1 MTKLSGAI
9 LTLFLATA
17 AVRAQGPP
25 PQCSQATLNGTYVNT
40 GTGFRGGASVV
51 SVSKVT
57 YDGQGN
63 GLSTGTTSVAGVIS
77 RSVDVPGVYTVNR
90 DCTGSKIFGGATN
103 YDFVVTP
110 DGREI
115 TWIVTN
121 AYAGSLF
128 TGHAVRMDNIGELH
142 VTKDCSSYTGAA
154 GAYCTITSSN
164 LATIKAGSKIVYDQ
178 AAGTPPG
185 MLDSDVIL
193 DAGTGSRAVGHCTVD
208 NANGRGLCTFAGGT
222 GQFDGFRA
230 RVDVSLVPGS
240 SSSFRWDGTYSFSP
254 EPGR

>member
-9 LTLFLATA
+9 LTLALATA

-25 PQCSQATLNGTYVNT
+25 PQCSQATLNGTYVNS
-40 GTGFRGGASVV
+40 GAGSRGGASVV
-51 SVSKVT
+51 TVSKVT
-57 YDGQGN
+57 YDGHGN
-63 GLSTGTTSVAGVIS
+63 GLSTGTTSVNGVIS
-77 RSVDVPGVYTVNR
+77 RSVAVPGVYTVNP
-90 DCTGSKIFGGATN
+90 DCTGSKSFGEATT

-115 TWIVTN
+115 SWIVTN
-121 AYAGSLF
+121 AFAGSVF
-128 TGHAVRMDNIGELH
+128 TGRAVRMDSIGELH
-142 VTKDCSSYTGAA
+142 VTKDCSAYTGTA
-154 GAYCTITSSN
+154 GAYCTITSSD
-164 LATIKAGSKIVYDQ
+164 LAAIKVGSKIFYDQ
-178 AAGTPPG
+178 AAGTPAG

-193 DAGTGSRAVGHCTVD
+193 DAGTGNRAVGHCTVD
-208 NANGRGLCTFAGGT
+208 NANGRGLCTFSGGT
-222 GQFDGFRA
+222 GQFAGFRA